1 MADTNNTTALCPGH
15 PLSGDRALIISPVP
29 ASEIRDTEGARSNS
43 TPVAPASP
51 HSVNNIGTQ
60 LLSHMLRPKYIEDY
74 QEPSPLSSIRRTEP
88 GTLQSR
94 DYHTLD
100 DKPRKTT
107 TTTIRAIQNQNKLE
121 ALCSLSKQT
130 QGLNKEPTSQRRM
143 ARKRTDGHERRGNES
158 ERGVIG
164 EIGGVRERKVGEGDW
179 KRGVPRTIAPSLAAS
194 EGRTKVSGGRETIA
208 TSGEETKL
216 AGRGGGKRHVR
227 FDLAVHLRPRNREHR
242 AGVSVTAG
250 NTNISPATVKSF
262 APVGPGAG
270 LNTVALLRAAKEN
283 EEELLY
289 QVIATEN
296 LTDSEDVNACDNTGR
311 GGRDEEEKTRK
322 EDEGIHL
329 KLCDK
334 FE

>member
-1 MADTNNTTALCPGH
+1 MN
-15 PLSGDRALIISPVP
+15 R
-29 ASEIRDTEGARSNS
+29 R
-43 TPVAPASP
+43 
-51 HSVNNIGTQ
+51 Q
-60 LLSHMLRPKYIEDY
+60 LVLDGRRPKYIEDY
-74 QEPSPLSSIRRTEP
+74 QEPSPLSSIRRTKP

-100 DKPRKTT
+100 NKPRKTT
-107 TTTIRAIQNQNKLE
+107 TTTIRAIQNQNKLD

-164 EIGGVRERKVGEGDW
+164 EIRGVRERRVGEGGGVRERKVGEGDS
-179 KRGVPRTIAPSLAAS
+179 KRGVPRTIAPSFAAS

-216 AGRGGGKRHVR
+216 AGRGGGKRRVR

-311 GGRDEEEKTRK
+311 VSDKWLC
-322 EDEGIHL
+322 GILFTLHRL
-329 KLCDK
+329 IPHGYL
-334 FE
+334 